1 MATAEQVSEL
11 LTKMAEE
18 RARLVEQARGVSE
31 ADAEVMPVGKTGEE
45 EWTVKEQL
53 AHLCEMELG
62 YDLWVNAAL
71 REENPNVGG
80 LTAPRA
86 AIPIEEANGHAVAE
100 LLDVMARE
108 RDDTLALIR
117 GLSLEQFDRTATHP
131 MFGTLTVMQWL
142 RSFYRHDRMHADQI
156 AGREPEYKPK
166 FTGAEPNQRAAR
178 IAQVQSR
185 QRAGG

>member
-1 MATAEQVSEL
+1 MATAEQVNEL

-18 RARLVEQARGVSE
+18 RGRLVEQVRGIGE
-31 ADAEVMPVGKTGEE
+31 EDAHAVPVGKTGEE
-45 EWTVKEQL
+45 EWTIKEQL

-62 YDLWVNAAL
+62 YDMWVEAAL
-71 REENPNVGG
+71 GEENPNVSG
-80 LTAPRA
+80 LAAPRS

-100 LLDVMARE
+100 LLEVMAGERE
-108 RDDTLALIR
+108 DTLKLIH
-117 GLSLEQFDRTATHP
+117 GLSLEQFDRRATHP

-166 FTGAEPNQRAAR
+166 FTGTEPNQRASR
-178 IAQVQSR
+178 IAQVQAR
-185 QRAGG
+185 QRQDG

>member
-11 LTKMAEE
+11 VAKMAEE
-18 RARLVEQARGVSE
+18 RGRLVEQARGVSE
-31 ADAEVMPVGKTGEE
+31 ADAEAVPVGKTGEE

-71 REENPNVGG
+71 GEENPNVGG
-80 LTAPRA
+80 LRAPQA
-86 AIPIEEANGHAVAE
+86 AIPIEAANGFTVAE

-108 RDDTLALIR
+108 RADTLALIG
-117 GLSLEQFDRTATHP
+117 GLSLEQFDRPATHP

-166 FTGAEPNQRAAR
+166 FTGTEPNQRAAR
-178 IAQVQSR
+178 IAQVQAR